1 MSNKNATLNMVKKP
15 DSKIE
20 DWHAADVV
28 AAVRKTGNSLQR
40 LSRANGLS
48 ASTLGQAL
56 YRPYPKSER
65 IIAEYLNSTPQTI
78 WPSRYNDDG
87 TPKSGRGE
95 RNIGRHHTRLKAHKA
110 SKLDNTPTEKSRNV
124 YQLDNRGAAL

>member
-15 DSKIE
+15 ATKIE

-40 LSRANGLS
+40 LSRESNLATG
-48 ASTLGQAL
+48 TLGQAL
-56 YRPYPKSER
+56 YRPYPKCEC
-65 IIAEYLNSTPQTI
+65 IIANHLQIKPQTI
-78 WPSRYNDDG
+78 WPSRYNEDG

-95 RNIGRHHTRLKAHKA
+95 RKLGRHPSRLKTQATNQ
-110 SKLDNTPTEKSRNV
+110 DDTPAEKSRNV
-124 YQLDNRGAAL
+124 YHVDNGVAA